1 MPGTTDRITG
11 YSRRHEA
18 SELCNHVQPGQLPR
32 ISSICAM
39 CVLAVHNGA
48 RTPRSEQQTDTDD
61 MVCAENTR

>member
-1 MPGTTDRITG
+1 MPGTTDRITR
-11 YSRRHEA
+11 YSRRHEE
-18 SELCNHVQPGQLPR
+18 SELCNNVQPGQLPR

-48 RTPRSEQQTDTDD
+48 MTTRSEQQADTDD

>member
-11 YSRRHEA
+11 YSRRHET

-32 ISSICAM
+32 ITSICAV

-48 RTPRSEQQTDTDD
+48 WTSRSEQQADTDD